1 MAKQY
6 KFTEDGFKKL
16 QDELDHLKNVART
29 EIAEKIKEARSF
41 GDLSENSEYDEAK
54 NEQARIESRISELE
68 NMLKNAVIIDDDA
81 DAGKKV
87 RLGSKVRV
95 LDVELGIEDEFTIVG
110 SAEADPM
117 NGAIS
122 DESPVG
128 KAMLDAKVGKTVI
141 AETPAGELK
150 YKIVAILK

>member
-6 KFTEDGFKKL
+6 KFTEEGFKKL

-68 NMLKNAVIIDDDA
+68 NMLKNAVILDDDA

-150 YKIVAILK
+150 YKVVAILK

>member
-1 MAKQY
+1 MEKQY
-6 KFTEDGFKKL
+6 KFTEEGFKKL
-16 QDELDHLKNVART
+16 QDELDYLKNTART

-54 NEQARIESRISELE
+54 NEQARIESRITELE
-68 NMLKNAVIIDDDA
+68 VMLKNAVILEDDGD
-81 DAGKKV
+81 KTVKV
-87 RLGSKVRV
+87 CLGSKVTV
-95 LDVELGIEDEFTIVG
+95 LDIELDEEDIFTLVG

-128 KAMLDAKVGKTVI
+128 KALLGAKKGQVVT
-141 AETPAGELK
+141 AETPVGELK
-150 YKIVAILK
+150 YKVLKIAR

>member
-16 QDELDHLKNVART
+16 QEELDYLKNTART

-54 NEQARIESRISELE
+54 NEQARIESRITELE
-68 NMLKNAVIIDDDA
+68 VMLKDAIILEDDGD
-81 DAGKKV
+81 KTVKV
-87 RLGSKVRV
+87 CLGSKVTV
-95 LDVELGIEDEFTIVG
+95 LDVELDEEDVFTLVG

-128 KAMLDAKVGKTVI
+128 KALLGAKKGQVVT

-150 YKIVAILK
+150 YKVLSIAR

>member
-1 MAKQY
+1 MAKQV
-6 KFTEDGFKKL
+6 KLTEEGYKKL
-16 QDELDHLKNVART
+16 QDELDYLRNEART

-54 NEQARIESRISELE
+54 NEQARIESRITELE
-68 NMLKNAVIIDDDA
+68 VMLKDAVILEEATDKTA
-81 DAGKKV
+81 KV
-87 RLGSKVRV
+87 GLGSKVTV
-95 LDVELGIEDEFTIVG
+95 LDVELNEEDVFTLVG

-128 KAMLDAKVGKTVI
+128 KALLGAKKGQIVV
-141 AETPAGELK
+141 AETPMGELK
-150 YKIVAILK
+150 YKVLAIAR

>member
-6 KFTEDGFKKL
+6 KFTEEGFKKL
-16 QDELDHLKNVART
+16 QEELDYLKNTTRT

-41 GDLSENSEYDEAK
+41 GDLSENSEYDEAM
-54 NEQARIESRISELE
+54 NEQGRIESRITELE
-68 NMLKNAVIIDDDA
+68 AMLKGAVILEDDGD
-81 DAGKKV
+81 KTIKV
-87 RLGSKVRV
+87 CLGSKVTV
-95 LDVELGIEDEFTIVG
+95 LDVELDEEDVFTLVG

-128 KAMLDAKVGKTVI
+128 KALLGAKKGQVVT
-141 AETPAGELK
+141 AETPIGELK
-150 YKIVAILK
+150 YKVLSIAR

>member
-6 KFTEDGFKKL
+6 KFTHEGYKKL
-16 QDELDHLKNVART
+16 QDELDYLKNTART

-54 NEQARIESRISELE
+54 NEQARIESRITELE
-68 NMLKNAVIIDDDA
+68 SMLSNAVILEEDGD
-81 DAGKKV
+81 KTVKV
-87 RLGSKVRV
+87 CLGSKVKV
-95 LDVELGIEDEFTIVG
+95 LDIELDEEDEFTLVG

-128 KAMLDAKVGKTVI
+128 KALLNAKKGDVVI

-150 YKIVAILK
+150 YKVLSISK

>member
-6 KFTEDGFKKL
+6 KFTEEGFKKL
-16 QDELDHLKNVART
+16 QDELDYLKNTART

-68 NMLKNAVIIDDDA
+68 NMLKNAVILDEDA

-95 LDVELGIEDEFTIVG
+95 LDVELGVEDEFTIVG

>member
-6 KFTEDGFKKL
+6 KFTEEGFKKL
-16 QDELDHLKNVART
+16 QDELDYLKNTART

-54 NEQARIESRISELE
+54 NEQARIESRITELE
-68 NMLKNAVIIDDDA
+68 VMLKNAVILEDDGD
-81 DAGKKV
+81 KTVKV
-87 RLGSKVRV
+87 CLGSKITV
-95 LDVELGIEDEFTIVG
+95 LDVELGEEDVFTLVG

-128 KAMLDAKVGKTVI
+128 KALLGAKKGQVVT
-141 AETPAGELK
+141 AETPVGELK
-150 YKIVAILK
+150 YKVLAIAR

>member
-6 KFTEDGFKKL
+6 KFTEEGFKKL
-16 QDELDHLKNVART
+16 QDELDYLKNTART

-54 NEQARIESRISELE
+54 NEQARIESRITELE
-68 NMLKNAVIIDDDA
+68 VMLKNAIILEDDGD
-81 DAGKKV
+81 KTVKV
-87 RLGSKVRV
+87 CLGSKITV
-95 LDVELGIEDEFTIVG
+95 LDVELNEEDVFTLVG

-128 KAMLDAKVGKTVI
+128 KALLGAKKGQVVV
-141 AETPAGELK
+141 AETPIGELK
-150 YKIVAILK
+150 YKVLSIAR

>member
-6 KFTEDGFKKL
+6 KFTEEGFKKL
-16 QDELDHLKNVART
+16 QDELDYLKNTART

-54 NEQARIESRISELE
+54 NEQARIESRITELE
-68 NMLKNAVIIDDDA
+68 VMLKNAVILEDDGD
-81 DAGKKV
+81 KTVKV
-87 RLGSKVRV
+87 CLGSKVTV
-95 LDVELGIEDEFTIVG
+95 LDIELDEEDIFTLVG

-128 KAMLDAKVGKTVI
+128 KALLGAKKGQVVT
-141 AETPAGELK
+141 AETPVGELK
-150 YKIVAILK
+150 YKVLKIAR